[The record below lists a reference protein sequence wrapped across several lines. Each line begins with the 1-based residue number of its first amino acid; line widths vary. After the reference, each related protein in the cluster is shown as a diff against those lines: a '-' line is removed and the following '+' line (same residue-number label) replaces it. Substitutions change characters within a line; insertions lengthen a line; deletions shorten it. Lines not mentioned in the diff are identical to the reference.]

1 MPFTLYHFLTANWHY
16 VPTVIYI
23 ASCLYL
29 KLVLYLLN
37 INSKTRY
44 SNPWITPRVYRN
56 LQKYLKRWRFMM
68 AHLNEQIDVYFK
80 VHYRVSEYNL
90 RTLSPRTTIIP
101 DRQYHAIRRRRQ
113 HRARQ
118 ACLRAITLT
127 DSNHG
132 QPMAMATS
140 STCAHRVHFDTDF
153 YDILV
158 DNCCSKSITNC
169 LGDFITPPRS
179 SRMIIKGFNGATAT
193 TKVGTVQWKLQDDT
207 GMVHTITL
215 PETYYSERVETR
227 LLSPQHWA
235 QVARQGKGT
244 KCTTYHDCI
253 VLSWGK
259 GQYQK
264 TIPLSSSNVG
274 VITAPPG
281 ITSFLHTCK
290 HTLSK
295 YPLICFPSTTASP
308 NHLPV
313 VSNIDDDPDQPLTP
327 PDQEPAVLDQ
337 PTESTKHNE
346 HNDTRPNETV
356 EEDRK
361 SRNHP
366 IITAFDQE
374 QHDIAN
380 DHPTYMDEHQEYMKW
395 HCKLNHASQ
404 RVMTK
409 LAHKGMLPR
418 TITKILRSMDKQ
430 GRKGP
435 MCNDC
440 YSASATRTP
449 WRTKPDKHMKNLGDR
464 KSSLSP
470 GDVVSVD

>member
-1 MPFTLYHFLTANWHY
+1 MPFSLYHFLTANWHY

-80 VHYRVSEYNL
+80 VHYKVSKYNL
-90 RTLSPRTTIIP
+90 RTVYPRTTVIP
-101 DRQYHAIRRRRQ
+101 DRQYQAIRRRRQ

-118 ACLRAITLT
+118 ACPQAIALK
-127 DSNHG
+127 DSN
-132 QPMAMATS
+132 QRPSMAMATHS
-140 STCAHRVHFDTDF
+140 RCPHRVHFDTDS

-207 GMVHTITL
+207 GKVHTITL
-215 PETYYSERVETR
+215 PETYYSESVETR

-274 VITAPPG
+274 VITAPPR
-281 ITSFLHTCK
+281 H
-290 HTLSK
+290 
-295 YPLICFPSTTASP
+295 
-308 NHLPV
+308 
-313 VSNIDDDPDQPLTP
+313 NI
-327 PDQEPAVLDQ
+327 
-337 PTESTKHNE
+337 
-346 HNDTRPNETV
+346 
-356 EEDRK
+356 
-361 SRNHP
+361 
-366 IITAFDQE
+366 
-374 QHDIAN
+374 
-380 DHPTYMDEHQEYMKW
+380 
-395 HCKLNHASQ
+395 
-404 RVMTK
+404 
-409 LAHKGMLPR
+409 
-418 TITKILRSMDKQ
+418 
-430 GRKGP
+430 
-435 MCNDC
+435 
-440 YSASATRTP
+440 
-449 WRTKPDKHMKNLGDR
+449 
-464 KSSLSP
+464 LSP
-470 GDVVSVD
+470 HMQTYSVKISTNMFSFHHCQP

>member
-1 MPFTLYHFLTANWHY
+1 MPYAIHHFLTAHWHY

-80 VHYRVSEYNL
+80 VHYRVNEYNL

-101 DRQYHAIRRRRQ
+101 GRQYHTIRRRCQ

-118 ACLRAITLT
+118 ACLQAIVLM

-132 QPMAMATS
+132 QAMAMATS
-140 STCAHRVHFDTDF
+140 STCPHRVHFDTDS

-179 SRMIIKGFNGATAT
+179 SRMMIKGFNGATAT

-207 GMVHTITL
+207 GKVHTIIL
-215 PETYYSERVETR
+215 PETYYSDSVETR

-244 KCTTYHDCI
+244 KCTTYYDCI

-264 TIPLSSSNVG
+264 TIPLS
-274 VITAPPG
+274 
-281 ITSFLHTCK
+281 
-290 HTLSK
+290 
-295 YPLICFPSTTASP
+295 
-308 NHLPV
+308 
-313 VSNIDDDPDQPLTP
+313 
-327 PDQEPAVLDQ
+327 
-337 PTESTKHNE
+337 
-346 HNDTRPNETV
+346 
-356 EEDRK
+356 
-361 SRNHP
+361 
-366 IITAFDQE
+366 
-374 QHDIAN
+374 
-380 DHPTYMDEHQEYMKW
+380 
-395 HCKLNHASQ
+395 KL
-404 RVMTK
+404 
-409 LAHKGMLPR
+409 
-418 TITKILRSMDKQ
+418 
-430 GRKGP
+430 
-435 MCNDC
+435 
-440 YSASATRTP
+440 
-449 WRTKPDKHMKNLGDR
+449 
-464 KSSLSP
+464 
-470 GDVVSVD
+470 